1 MTENNEKLMELR
13 DKFAGQALE
22 GTLAHSTRYKPRE
35 GAGIDWHISI
45 AKEAYELA
53 DCMLMVRDMGIATTV
68 LEASR

>member
-22 GTLAHSTRYKPRE
+22 GMLAHSTRYKPKDN
-35 GAGIDWHISI
+35 ISDWHIAI

-53 DCMLMVRDMGIATTV
+53 DCMLMVRDIGIASTI
-68 LEASR
+68 LEASK

>member
-22 GTLAHSTRYKPRE
+22 GMLAHSTRYRPKDKS
-35 GAGIDWHISI
+35 ILDWHMGI

-53 DCMLMVRDMGIATTV
+53 DCMLMVRDIGITPTV
-68 LEASR
+68 LEAST

>member
-22 GTLAHSTRYKPRE
+22 GMLAHSTRYKPRE
-35 GAGIDWHISI
+35 DGVDWHWAI

-53 DCMLMVRDMGIATTV
+53 DCMLMVRDIGIAPTI
-68 LEASR
+68 LEASK